1 MTELDEL
8 LSLMEN
14 PTRRRI
20 LERIVREPSY
30 PLQLSK
36 ELGVSTQAV
45 IKNLN
50 LMERSGVVVRTDV
63 VSNAGPNRAMYT
75 PNRSFTLVVD
85 MRPHSFSAKLLDSEE
100 STDDGTCASSI
111 QEIDRRIESLERE
124 RSRLLSDRSR
134 LIMVAKEAQR
144 REEAGTDGTSAE
156 TRNEGGA

>member
-50 LMERSGVVVRTDV
+50 LMERSRVVVRTDV

-85 MRPHSFSAKLLDSEE
+85 MRPHSFCAKLLESEE
-100 STDDGTCASSI
+100 SAVERTRAMSI
-111 QEIDRRIESLERE
+111 QEIDERIESLERE
-124 RSRLLSDRSR
+124 RSRLLSDRSH
-134 LIMVAKEAQR
+134 LIMAAKEAQK
-144 REEAGTDGTSAE
+144 REEAETDGKSAD